1 MKVIQQQDY
10 QLILKVIQNQLQ
22 QKEIVLV
29 AMLVMD
35 VEVIEFVHVVLMVL
49 HLNEIEKIE
58 QQLLLLT
65 MDIKIIMLTIVC
77 YDNFNLK

>member
-58 QQLLLLT
+58 QQLLLT

-77 YDNFNLK
+77 

>member
-1 MKVIQQQDY
+1 MKVMQQQDY
-10 QLILKVIQNQLQ
+10 QLILKVVQNQLQ

-29 AMLVMD
+29 AMPVMD
-35 VEVIEFVHVVLMVL
+35 VEVIEFVRVVLMVL

-58 QQLLLLT
+58 QQLLLT

>member
-1 MKVIQQQDY
+1 MKVMQQQDY
-10 QLILKVIQNQLQ
+10 QLILKVVQNQVQ

-35 VEVIEFVHVVLMVL
+35 VEVIEFVRVVLMVL

-58 QQLLLLT
+58 QQLLLT

>member
-10 QLILKVIQNQLQ
+10 QLILKVVQNQLQ

-35 VEVIEFVHVVLMVL
+35 VEVIEFVRVVLMVL

-58 QQLLLLT
+58 QQLLLT

>member
-10 QLILKVIQNQLQ
+10 QLILKVVQNQVQ

-58 QQLLLLT
+58 QQLLLT

>member
-10 QLILKVIQNQLQ
+10 QLILKVVQNQLQ

-35 VEVIEFVHVVLMVL
+35 VEVIEFVRVVLMVL

-58 QQLLLLT
+58 QQQLLT

-77 YDNFNLK
+77 YDNVNLK

>member
-10 QLILKVIQNQLQ
+10 QLILKVVQNQLQ

-35 VEVIEFVHVVLMVL
+35 AEVIEFVHVVLMVL

-58 QQLLLLT
+58 QQQLLT

-77 YDNFNLK
+77 YDTFNLK

>member
-1 MKVIQQQDY
+1 MKVMQQQDY
-10 QLILKVIQNQLQ
+10 QLILKVVQNQVQ

-29 AMLVMD
+29 AMPVMD
-35 VEVIEFVHVVLMVL
+35 VEVIEFVRVVLMVL

-58 QQLLLLT
+58 QQLLLT

>member
-1 MKVIQQQDY
+1 MKVMQQQDY
-10 QLILKVIQNQLQ
+10 QLILKVVQNQVQ

-29 AMLVMD
+29 AMPVMD

-58 QQLLLLT
+58 QQLLLT